1 MGQLIAGMTG
11 QLVAAMSGVPYVM
24 QNGTT
29 TGNGDTIAI
38 PPSFRNHTFIVTAA
52 SGVSAGAVTI
62 ETSNNP
68 LDAGTWAVVPMANS
82 IANPITV
89 SAGADLMME
98 HTGLLNFVRARI
110 TTPISGGGAPSVTV
124 TYTGAKSY

>member
-29 TGNGDTIAI
+29 TGNGDTIAL

-52 SGVSAGAVTI
+52 SGVTAGAVTI

-110 TTPISGGGAPSVTV
+110 TTPISGGGAPGVTV

>member
-24 QNGTT
+24 QNAQA

-38 PPSFRNHTFIVTAA
+38 PPSFRNHTWIITAA
-52 SGVSAGAVTI
+52 SGVSAGAVTV
-62 ETSNNP
+62 ETSNSP
-68 LDAGTWAVVPMANS
+68 LDSATWAIVPMANS
-82 IANPITV
+82 IANPLTV
-89 SAGADLMME
+89 TAGADLMME

-110 TTPISGGGAPSVTV
+110 STTISGGGAPSVTV
-124 TYTGAKSY
+124 TYEGAKSY